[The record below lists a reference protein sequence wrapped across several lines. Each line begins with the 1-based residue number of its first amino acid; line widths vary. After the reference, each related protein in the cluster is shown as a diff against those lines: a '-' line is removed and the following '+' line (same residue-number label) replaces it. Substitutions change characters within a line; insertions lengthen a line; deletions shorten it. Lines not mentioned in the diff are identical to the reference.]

1 MDHSGKVD
9 QDDVVRARSIL
20 LASEP
25 LRARDEVDAYRILA
39 RVSPASYLP
48 PLSRALR
55 GLSYDSST
63 GRKHPECLALCEE
76 ALAAARAVDPA
87 DPARAGVLY
96 AALDACQRELYD
108 LGRHTEGLAMHAEM
122 LSMDR
127 ARDRAAGRPAVSG
140 LHGWAA
146 ALSEAGRYAE
156 AADAMTELVTVIL
169 PAGPDDGDL
178 AWVLLDGIAAL
189 HDAGRPAEVLDAF
202 EVLVGV
208 QAAEPADHR
217 GAVACRL
224 HALIGYS
231 LMLDT
236 YGRGERAALVRQEAL
251 ALLTELTATDEW
263 RTWNS
268 YQSSF
273 WAVLLS
279 LSGADSDRPS
289 PDGHRPP
296 TGAAPTH
303 WPLGAKRRC
312 FGSRHALREAVDAL
326 AGPAAADPDRHLA
339 ELVRLHRLLTVR
351 SAVHWERHLLSGERV
366 RSLFDEGVDL
376 ARRLSRHDPA
386 EGTRALVRAL
396 IDRSTYHAAA
406 CRFGPALDDFRQALR
421 CLGEGGRPAVRAAS
435 GG

>member
-25 LRARDEVDAYRILA
+25 LTPRDAVDAYRILA

-55 GLSYDSST
+55 ELSYDCSA
-63 GRKHPECLALCEE
+63 GRKHPDCLALREE

-96 AALDACQRELYD
+96 PALDACQRELYD

-122 LSMDR
+122 LAMDR
-127 ARDRAAGRPAVSG
+127 AQDRAAGRPAVSG
-140 LHGWAA
+140 LHRWAA
-146 ALSEAGRYAE
+146 ALSEAGRYEE
-156 AADAMTELVTVIL
+156 AADAMTELVTALL
-169 PAGPDDGDL
+169 PAGPGDGDL

-202 EVLVGV
+202 EALVGT
-208 QAAEPADHR
+208 AAVPEDRHGPM
-217 GAVACRL
+217 ACRL

-236 YGRGERAALVRQEAL
+236 YGRGEHAALVRQEAL
-251 ALLTELTATDEW
+251 ALMTELAATDAW
-263 RTWNS
+263 RTWTS
-268 YQSSF
+268 YHSSF

-289 PDGHRPP
+289 PDGPRPP
-296 TGAAPTH
+296 SGAAPTH
-303 WPLGAKRRC
+303 WPPGAKRRC
-312 FGSRHALREAVDAL
+312 FGSRHTLREEVDAL
-326 AGPAAADPDRHLA
+326 AARAAEDPDRHLA

-351 SAVHWERHLLSGERV
+351 SAVHWESHLVSGERV

-376 ARRLSRHDPA
+376 ARRLARHDPA
-386 EGTRALVRAL
+386 AGAGALAGAL

-406 CRFGPALDDFRQALR
+406 CRFGPALDDFREALR
-421 CLGEGGRPAVRAAS
+421 CLGEAARPAVRAAS
-435 GG
+435 DG